1 MDFCP
6 HCMYPASG
14 PVCKRCG
21 KPTSWTPGEQ
31 QLPAGTMLDG
41 SGLHR
46 YLTGAAIGQG
56 GFGIT
61 YIAVEPDS
69 GKRVAVKEC
78 FPV

>member
-56 GFGIT
+56 KGR
-61 YIAVEPDS
+61 S
-69 GKRVAVKEC
+69 KKEAEQMAAKAAIQKLSR
-78 FPV
+78 

>member
-31 QLPAGTMLDG
+31 
-41 SGLHR
+41 
-46 YLTGAAIGQG
+46 
-56 GFGIT
+56 
-61 YIAVEPDS
+61 
-69 GKRVAVKEC
+69 
-78 FPV
+78 